1 MIVKYIMVL
10 ISLIPLIIVFIFN
23 NNDDIKTIL
32 KSYNSILIKKNNFN
46 YKEKDIIKVNNIIDL
61 IKISYELDKKIYYII
76 NDNNYTF
83 IIDDKDYLIYEEV
96 VNE

>member
-10 ISLIPLIIVFIFN
+10 ISLISFIIVFIFN
-23 NNDDIKTIL
+23 NKADIKTIL
-32 KSYNSILIKKNNFN
+32 KSYNSILIKKNDFN
-46 YKEKDIIKVNNIIDL
+46 YKEKDIIKVNNINDL
-61 IKISYELDKKIYYII
+61 IKISYELDKKIYYIN